1 MAKNKHDV
9 GVVLAGKSAYGSHAN
24 MVVDVQGEELSEG
37 EVFCKDE
44 RGIYKT
50 LRNRLDN
57 GLSDANRWS
66 LNRKNY

>member
-9 GVVLAGKSAYGSHAN
+9 GIVLAGKSAYGSHAN
-24 MVVDVQGEELSEG
+24 MVVDVQGEELSDS